1 MPEYVRYLGEGR
13 DAFARFR
20 AARRDFQRVHHGE
33 SWHGEC
39 SGGCVDLHSTPTVAV
54 NGRGGNAVMAMI
66 PAHAPSSGGG
76 HRSAA
81 RATAG
86 LLTVVLTLWPS
97 EARASFLPPELEDK
111 LATFIALL
119 VLFVVPVVLIV
130 LFWMVHVL
138 PEKIAHK
145 RHHPQ
150 FEAIRTLCLL
160 SLVFGGL
167 LWPIAWLWAYS
178 KPVLYK
184 MAYGTD
190 QVVHGEGESHS
201 DEAVQ
206 AATLKDRIARL
217 EERVPAAD
225 LQALR
230 ADVDALEAKFA
241 RHEVR

>member
-1 MPEYVRYLGEGR
+1 
-13 DAFARFR
+13 
-20 AARRDFQRVHHGE
+20 
-33 SWHGEC
+33 
-39 SGGCVDLHSTPTVAV
+39 
-54 NGRGGNAVMAMI
+54 MATI
-66 PAHAPSSGGG
+66 PALAHG
-76 HRSAA
+76 RRA
-81 RATAG
+81 RPTG
-86 LLTVVLTLWPS
+86 LRPAVSFLVFALTLCFPS
-97 EARASFLPPELEDK
+97 AARASFLSPELEDK
-111 LATFIALL
+111 LAGFIALA
-119 VLFVVPVVLIV
+119 VIFVVPVVLIV
-130 LFWMVHVL
+130 LFWMVHIL

-178 KPVLYK
+178 KPVMYK

-190 QVVHGEGESHS
+190 TVDHDAGESS
-201 DEAVQ
+201 GDEAAH

-217 EERVPAAD
+217 EERASPAD

-241 RHEVR
+241 RDEVR